1 MTVNTNIMDKN
12 NVSLGAW
19 FEATPEYDKLIKLG
33 VPDPVI
39 GTIEGDIALYVED
52 HGIDDFND
60 IPEAELVAAIVD
72 NVPDTQTRLH
82 ILWECSKAGLWGT
95 HYQDPHDQFD
105 TPTYAEPI
113 DRDQAVDDD
122 GKAVFDRYSL
132 SVDVS
137 ASDEVAPD
145 WRDYGFTVEDIE
157 DFARTW

>member
-1 MTVNTNIMDKN
+1 MTVNTNIADKN
-12 NVSLGAW
+12 NTSLGAW
-19 FEATPEYDKLIKLG
+19 FEATPEYQKLVRLG

-60 IPEAELVAAIVD
+60 IPEAELVAAIAD
-72 NVPDTQTRLH
+72 NTDTQTRLRV
-82 ILWECSKAGLWGT
+82 LWE
-95 HYQDPHDQFD
+95 YED
-105 TPTYAEPI
+105 AELDGGVNDYTESI
-113 DRDQAVDDD
+113 GRDQAVHDD

-145 WRDYGFTVEDIE
+145 WREYEFTVEDIE
-157 DFARTW
+157 TFARTW

>member
-1 MTVNTNIMDKN
+1 MTVNTNIADKN
-12 NVSLGAW
+12 NMSLGAW
-19 FEATPEYDKLIKLG
+19 FEATPEYQKLVRLG

-60 IPEAELVAAIVD
+60 IPEAVLVAAIAD
-72 NVPDTQTRLH
+72 NTDTQTRLRV
-82 ILWECSKAGLWGT
+82 LWE
-95 HYQDPHDQFD
+95 YED
-105 TPTYAEPI
+105 AELEGGGDGYTEGI
-113 DRDQAVDDD
+113 DRDQAVHDD

-145 WRDYGFTVEDIE
+145 WREYEFTVEDIE
-157 DFARTW
+157 TFARTW